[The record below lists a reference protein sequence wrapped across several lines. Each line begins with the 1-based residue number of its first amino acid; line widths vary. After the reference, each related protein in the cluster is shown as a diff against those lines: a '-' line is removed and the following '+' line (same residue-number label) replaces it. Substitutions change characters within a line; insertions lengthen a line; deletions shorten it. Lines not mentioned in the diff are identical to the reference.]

1 MKRIPQR
8 IGLLLLIYLCFI
20 SLGLPDGI
28 LGAAWPAIR
37 RDMQQPLAAVGL
49 MTVTMTVCSAL
60 SSLGAATLTR
70 RFGTG
75 PIVAAS
81 GLMTALALLGFAH
94 APAFGWL
101 LVLAVPLGLGAGA
114 VDASINHFVAEHY
127 SSRHMNWLHG
137 FWGVGASTGPLV
149 MGAVMAQ
156 TGQWSA
162 GVLALGVSQLAIAS
176 VLWLCLPWWRRP
188 LPHPALTAQTDAP
201 ETQPQHAPPQQHPP
215 QAHTQTHAHTHT
227 HTRTQARA
235 QAQAIWLAPL
245 CFLFYVG
252 AEAGAGLWAV
262 SVLVQERG
270 MGLAQASAGL
280 SLYFGAITLGRFG
293 VGLVAHRMTNRQWVQ
308 AGLGLALVGAS
319 LMALPLP
326 GLYGVAGLALM
337 GLGCAPIFPSL
348 MHETAVRFPAELAR
362 TLVGRQMVFAYAGG
376 SLLPAGMG
384 LLATWVGLNGVMPSV
399 VVLLLALGWVTRRLD
414 QIS

>member
-1 MKRIPQR
+1 VKRIPQHIR
-8 IGLLLLIYLCFI
+8 LLLLIYLCFI

-37 RDMQQPLAAVGL
+37 MDMQQPLAAVGL
-49 MTVTMTVCSAL
+49 MTMTMTVCSAL
-60 SSLGAATLTR
+60 SSLGAARLTR
-70 RFGTG
+70 RWGTG

-101 LVLAVPLGLGAGA
+101 LALAVPLGLGAGA

-127 SSRHMNWLHG
+127 SARHMNWLHG

-149 MGAVMAQ
+149 MGVVMAQ

-162 GVLALGVSQLAIAS
+162 GVLTLGVSQLAIAS
-176 VLWLCLPWWRRP
+176 VLWLCLPWWRHP
-188 LPHPALTAQTDAP
+188 LPKVQPLSLTEGP
-201 ETQPQHAPPQQHPP
+201 EIEPPHAPSRQHPRLRP
-215 QAHTQTHAHTHT
+215 RQTHAH
-227 HTRTQARA
+227 AV
-235 QAQAIWLAPL
+235 WLAPL
-245 CFLFYVG
+245 CFLLYVG

-270 MGLAQASAGL
+270 MGLALASAGL

-293 VGLVAHRMTNRQWVQ
+293 VGVVAHRMNNRQWVQ
-308 AGLGLALVGAS
+308 AGLGLALAGAS

-326 GLYGVAGLALM
+326 GLYGIAGLVLM

-384 LLATWVGLNGVMPSV
+384 LLATWVGLGWVMPSV
-399 VVLLLALGWVTRRLD
+399 AGLLLALCWVTRRLD
-414 QIS
+414 QIT

>member
-1 MKRIPQR
+1 MKRIPQH

-37 RDMQQPLAAVGL
+37 MDMQQPLAAVGL
-49 MTVTMTVCSAL
+49 MSVTMTVCSAI
-60 SSLGAATLTR
+60 SSLSAATLTR
-70 RFGTG
+70 RWGTG

-81 GLMTALALLGFAH
+81 GLMTALALLGFAQ
-94 APAFGWL
+94 APSFGWL
-101 LVLAVPLGLGAGA
+101 LAMAVPLGLGAGA

-162 GVLALGVSQLAIAS
+162 GVLTLGLSQLAIAS
-176 VLWLCLPWWRRP
+176 VLWLCLPWWHPP
-188 LPHPALTAQTDAP
+188 LPRPQRVTQSEQATPAQPDHELPRQHPAHL
-201 ETQPQHAPPQQHPP
+201 
-215 QAHTQTHAHTHT
+215 HAH
-227 HTRTQARA
+227 
-235 QAQAIWLAPL
+235 AIWLAPL
-245 CFLFYVG
+245 CFLLYVG

-270 MGLAQASAGL
+270 MGLAQASIGL

-293 VGLVAHRMTNRQWVQ
+293 VGLVAHSMDNRQWVRV
-308 AGLGLALVGAS
+308 GLALALAGAG
-319 LMALPLP
+319 LFALPLP
-326 GLYGVAGLALM
+326 GPYGLGGLALM

-376 SLLPAGMG
+376 SLLPASMG
-384 LLATWVGLNGVMPSV
+384 LLATWMGLGWVMPSV
-399 VVLLLALGWVTRRLD
+399 VVLLLALLLVTWRLD
-414 QIS
+414 QIT

>member
-1 MKRIPQR
+1 MKRIPQHIR
-8 IGLLLLIYLCFI
+8 LLLLIYLCFI

-37 RDMQQPLAAVGL
+37 MDMQQPLAAVGL
-49 MTVTMTVCSAL
+49 MTMTMTVCSAL
-60 SSLGAATLTR
+60 SSLGAAPLTR

-81 GLMTALALLGFAH
+81 GLMTALALLGFAN

-101 LVLAVPLGLGAGA
+101 LALAVPLGLGAGA
-114 VDASINHFVAEHY
+114 VDASINHYVAEHY
-127 SSRHMNWLHG
+127 SARHMNWLHG

-162 GVLALGVSQLAIAS
+162 GVLTLGVSQLAIAS

-188 LPHPALTAQTDAP
+188 VPHPARAAQTDAP
-201 ETQPQHAPPQQHPP
+201 ETQPPHAPSRQHPP
-215 QAHTQTHAHTHT
+215 QTHAHP
-227 HTRTQARA
+227 
-235 QAQAIWLAPL
+235 QAIWLAPL

-270 MGLAQASAGL
+270 MGLAQASAAL

-293 VGLVAHRMTNRQWVQ
+293 VGLVAHRMNNRQWVQ
-308 AGLGLALVGAS
+308 AGLGLALAGAS

-376 SLLPAGMG
+376 SLLPASMG
-384 LLATWVGLNGVMPSV
+384 LLATWAGLSWVMPSV
-399 VVLLLALGWVTRRLD
+399 VVLLLALVWVTRRLD